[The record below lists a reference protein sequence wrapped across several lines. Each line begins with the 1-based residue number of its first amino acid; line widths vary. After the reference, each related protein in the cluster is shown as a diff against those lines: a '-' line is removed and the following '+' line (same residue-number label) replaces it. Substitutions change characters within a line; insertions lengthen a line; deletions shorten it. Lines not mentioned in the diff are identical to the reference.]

1 MQPITSFKGRYAFLS
16 NFFPSVVHL
25 YGIPCPTVEHAYQ
38 ACKALHERDAM
49 AIIAAPTPGI
59 AKRIGRRVTLR
70 PNWETMKVGNM
81 HGLVWEKFQDP
92 VMRSLLLS
100 TGDAHLEEGNTWGDR
115 FWGTVNGI
123 GENHLGKI
131 LMNIRWGIQN
141 A

>member
-1 MQPITSFKGRYAFLS
+1 
-16 NFFPSVVHL
+16 
-25 YGIPCPTVEHAYQ
+25 
-38 ACKALHERDAM
+38 M